1 MSVKVRAPAVSSSA
15 AGAQSPSLNN
25 RLTRAFGST
34 ATAIINAGADVVA
47 NAPNPNPGV
56 APPASNLVHLLG
68 PVASNAADLVLG
80 PVPAPDSTPPL
91 GSGGPTSISS
101 EAASSS
107 AFAPFNQGS
116 SIEGEV
122 ERAARAPTP
131 GPSLAAAALAR
142 RMPALQGP
150 HGPLEGRAGLRG
162 GAAREPGPPAQAA
175 PARAATQQQLP
186 GAAAGAGASGRIL
199 GRAGGHGRGFTG
211 HPLARLRQKAM
222 TVLTSVQYAWGACGL
237 SSNTGRPDEFEL
249 FASPVSDL
257 TTMEP
262 LNPTAKCCSHCSTH
276 CEQPETSDI
285 EVEHFMQ

>member
-1 MSVKVRAPAVSSSA
+1 MSSSA

-107 AFAPFNQGS
+107 AFAPSTRGS

-150 HGPLEGRAGLRG
+150 HGPLEDALGYVAGL
-162 GAAREPGPPAQAA
+162 PGNLGLLPKLPPPGQLPSSSFQA
-175 PARAATQQQLP
+175 QQQGLGP
-186 GAAAGAGASGRIL
+186 QEGSLDGQGGTAGASQDIPLLGYGR
-199 GRAGGHGRGFTG
+199 RR
-211 HPLARLRQKAM
+211 
-222 TVLTSVQYAWGACGL
+222 
-237 SSNTGRPDEFEL
+237 
-249 FASPVSDL
+249 
-257 TTMEP
+257 
-262 LNPTAKCCSHCSTH
+262 
-276 CEQPETSDI
+276 
-285 EVEHFMQ
+285 